1 MQYGRFK
8 LEPPVLFYIYD
19 MNFSDPKTNVL
30 QVGLRDG
37 MKVADLGAG
46 SGHYTLAAAAAV
58 GHNGK
63 VFAID
68 VQEDVLKHLIDSARM
83 RGLRHVE
90 MVWGNVEKRGGTK
103 LAAESIDI
111 ALCCNLLFQI
121 ENREAFM
128 EELGRILKH
137 GGKVLI
143 IDWAGAYGG
152 IGPHPSQVVSEQ
164 TAEDLF
170 ISNGYHK
177 VKNFRAGA
185 HHYGIVVEKP

>member
-1 MQYGRFK
+1 
-8 LEPPVLFYIYD
+8 

-30 QVGLRDG
+30 QVGLREG

-63 VFAID
+63 VFAVD

-83 RGLRHVE
+83 LGLRQVE
-90 MVWGNVEKRGGTK
+90 IVWGNVEKKGGTK
-103 LAAESIDI
+103 LQSGAVDVV
-111 ALCCNLLFQI
+111 LCCNVLFQI
-121 ENREAFM
+121 EHREAFF
-128 EELGRILKH
+128 EELDRILKK

-143 IDWAGAYGG
+143 IDWAGSYGG
-152 IGPHPSQVVSEQ
+152 VGPSPAHVVDEHA
-164 TAEDLF
+164 AEKLF
-170 ISNGYHK
+170 IDHGYHK

-185 HHYGIVVEKP
+185 HHYGIVCEKP